1 MPGKK
6 QLFGWALLGL
16 GVGWWVLVSSAP
28 PRSLRLQEIGTAP
41 PASLVPSEKLSLPTG
56 STLPSDSLSP
66 SDANS
71 SDFDSS
77 LQGIDITRSTSTE
90 PLVPAPINIPENP
103 KKESFSDVTSTPS
116 VLSPPTFSPPTPQIN
131 SARSYSTPSLQS
143 LLSQSLTRSA
153 MDPHN
158 GKVPTELESQKLDKI
173 NIQKGQSPEKVALD
187 SIFMDSV
194 SQDKP
199 RPLAPVQERLNTSS
213 AGSSSTALT
222 PTDRLMPASP
232 PKAPQNDRSVSS
244 SSADEAS
251 EDPPAFPPAGS
262 PQKGGAGGGDRLPL
276 AKPYCFLLPKDSPA
290 LECAMASVK
299 RIVDVYA
306 QADVHVI
313 PVFRWWGN
321 DYSDDPGTLEQQA
334 TAACNLEK
342 AFPWLEGGNKV
353 ASIQAFVR
361 HPIPSYQCGK
371 DPVKDPVSGCSNL
384 CPSGSPSFSTVS
396 EQQCSADVAL
406 HESGHSNCCAAQCK
420 NQGDCQPKPEIDG
433 GCGLCVMGGASAA
446 SLQNFHRFLA
456 SQTPSGSSG
465 CMLTSAALASIR
477 AGASKNPGYVYNPNT
492 TYKPRGK
499 KLDSIYGRRGIK
511 KLLRGL
517 GDDIAE
523 ESGSLSEAPPP
534 ESKGQSSSRTPAAN
548 NRRSGNSGEES
559 RKVPGKN
566 QKGYSEQEVE
576 NLVGE

>member
-6 QLFGWALLGL
+6 QLFGWAITGL
-16 GVGWWVLVSSAP
+16 GVGWWLLVSSDP
-28 PRSLRLQEIGTAP
+28 PRNVRSQPVETSAP
-41 PASLVPSEKLSLPTG
+41 SPESKAESFVVSPPTSEAILP
-56 STLPSDSLSP
+56 DSNSP
-66 SDANS
+66 S
-71 SDFDSS
+71 
-77 LQGIDITRSTSTE
+77 QTIDITRS
-90 PLVPAPINIPENP
+90 ENP
-103 KKESFSDVTSTPS
+103 KPSTPD
-116 VLSPPTFSPPTPQIN
+116 LPYPTAEERRTEGRREDTFSPQPLSETPQGLSSSLSIPPDSSLP
-131 SARSYSTPSLQS
+131 SARGYSTPSLQS
-143 LLSQSLTRSA
+143 VLSQSLRRSA

-158 GKVPTELESQKLDKI
+158 GNGPAGLESQKLDKI
-173 NIQKGQSPEKVALD
+173 IVQKGQSPDAVVLDPMVMDFISQEKMPPMV
-187 SIFMDSV
+187 
-194 SQDKP
+194 Q
-199 RPLAPVQERLNTSS
+199 VQERLNNSS
-213 AGSSSTALT
+213 PSSSSQALS
-222 PTDRLMPASP
+222 PTERLMPASP
-232 PKAPQNDRSVSS
+232 PKATQNDRSVSS
-244 SSADEAS
+244 SSVDEAS
-251 EDPPAFPPAGS
+251 EDPPPFPPAGS
-262 PQKGGAGGGDRLPL
+262 PQPGGTAGGDRLPL

-446 SLQNFHRFLA
+446 SLKTFQRFLA
-456 SQTPSGSSG
+456 SQTPAGSSG
-465 CMLTSAALASIR
+465 CMLTSASLASIR

-548 NRRSGNSGEES
+548 NRRSGSSGEES

-566 QKGYSEQEVE
+566 QKGYTEQEVE
-576 NLVGE
+576 DLVGE